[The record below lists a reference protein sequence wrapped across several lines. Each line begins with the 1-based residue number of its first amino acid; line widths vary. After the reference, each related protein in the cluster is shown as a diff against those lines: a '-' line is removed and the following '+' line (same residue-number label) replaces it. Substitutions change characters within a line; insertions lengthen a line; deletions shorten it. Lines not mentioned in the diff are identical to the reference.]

1 MIVTDITKGNLRRS
15 VLLLALPV
23 VARMFLQMLVGIVDL
38 AMVGRVAPAAIS
50 AVGMGNQVFILSS
63 AILNAFTVGTTA
75 LIARM
80 VGARQADQAK
90 VYARQSLVV
99 TFSVGLAIGIVLFI
113 GAEHIM
119 RFMMIAAEDP
129 DPDIIRYS
137 TSYLR
142 IVAAAEPLTFVMVNC
157 YAILQGAG
165 NMKTPLYIMAFANI
179 FNVVFDYLLIFGIG
193 IFPEMGV
200 AGAALAT
207 SGSKNIAAILGL
219 IYLFSRHSPIRLS
232 LRESFRPQKERIMEI
247 MSIGLPSAGEQ
258 LVRSSSTFI
267 MSMLVASMGPI
278 AIAANQIIS
287 KSMSMSF
294 MPGIGFGHAA
304 TTLIGQNL
312 GAQQPERA
320 EKSGYV
326 ACKLASI
333 LMFIVGLGFFF
344 FSHEIA
350 GIYTD
355 DVAVQAAAAANLQ
368 ILAISQPFLAYVMVL
383 AGALRGAGDTKFV
396 MLVTLIGTWGSRVVA
411 SWFLGIFLGLGL
423 QGVWIAM
430 VMDNLVRAAMMVAR
444 YRAGKWKT
452 IKVKFIAETA

>member
-1 MIVTDITKGNLRRS
+1 MTDITKGNLRRS

-38 AMVGRVAPAAIS
+38 AMVGRVGPAAIS
-50 AVGMGNQVFILSS
+50 AVGMSNQVFILSA

-75 LIARM
+75 LVARM

-99 TFSVGLAIGIVLFI
+99 TFSVGLVIGIVLFV
-113 GAEHIM
+113 GAEPIM
-119 RFMMIAAEDP
+119 RFMMIAADDP
-129 DPDIIRYS
+129 DPDIIRYG

-165 NMKTPLYIMAFANI
+165 NMKAPLYIMGVANI

-207 SGSKNIAAILGL
+207 SGSKNIAAVLG
-219 IYLFSRHSPIRLS
+219 IVYLFSRYSPIRLS
-232 LRESFRPQKERIMEI
+232 LKESFLPQKERILEI
-247 MSIGLPSAGEQ
+247 MNIGLPSAGEQ

-267 MSMLVASMGPI
+267 SSMLVASMGPI
-278 AIAANQIIS
+278 AIAANQIIA

-312 GAQQPERA
+312 GAKQPERA
-320 EKSGYV
+320 EQSGYT
-326 ACKLASI
+326 ACKIASI
-333 LMFIVGLGFFF
+333 FMLVVGLGFYF

-350 GIYTD
+350 GIYTS
-355 DVAVQAAAAANLQ
+355 DVAVRAAAGENLK
-368 ILAISQPFLAYVMVL
+368 IMAISQPFLAYVMVL

-396 MLVTLIGTWGSRVVA
+396 MLVTLIGTWVSRVVVA
-411 SWFLGIFLGLGL
+411 WFLSIFLGLGL
-423 QGVWIAM
+423 RGVWIAM
-430 VMDNLVRAAMMVAR
+430 VVDNLIRATMMVAR

-452 IKVKFIAETA
+452 IKVRSIAEPA

>member
-1 MIVTDITKGNLRRS
+1 MTMTDITKGNIRRS

-23 VARMFLQMLVGIVDL
+23 VARMFLQMLVGLIDL
-38 AMVGRVAPAAIS
+38 AMVGRVGPAAIS
-50 AVGMGNQVFILSS
+50 AVGMSNQVFILSA

-75 LIARM
+75 LVARM

-90 VYARQSLVV
+90 VYARQSLLV
-99 TFSVGLAIGIVLFI
+99 TFSVGLIIGVILLV
-113 GAEHIM
+113 GAEYIM
-119 RFMMIAAEDP
+119 KFMMIAAKDP
-129 DPDIIRYS
+129 DPDIIRYG
-137 TSYLR
+137 TTYLR
-142 IVAAAEPLTFVMVNC
+142 IVAAAEPLTFIMVNC

-165 NMKTPLYIMAFANI
+165 NMKAPLYIMAFANI
-179 FNVVFDYLLIFGIG
+179 VNVVFDYLLIFGIG

-219 IYLFSRHSPIRLS
+219 IYLFSRHSPIRLR
-232 LRESFRPQKERIMEI
+232 LRESFRPHKERIREI
-247 MSIGLPSAGEQ
+247 MNIGLPSAGEQ

-267 MSMLVASMGPI
+267 MSMLVAGMGPI
-278 AIAANQIIS
+278 AIAANQIIA

-312 GAQQPERA
+312 GAKQPERA
-320 EKSGYV
+320 EQSGYT
-326 ACKLASI
+326 ACKIASVFM
-333 LMFIVGLGFFF
+333 LIVGVGFFF

-350 GIYTD
+350 GFFTGD
-355 DVAVQAAAAANLQ
+355 AAVRAAAGENLK
-368 ILAISQPFLAYVMVL
+368 IMAISQPFLAYVMVM

-396 MLVTLIGTWGSRVVA
+396 MLVTLIGTWGSRVVV

-423 QGVWIAM
+423 RGVWIAM
-430 VMDNLVRAAMMVAR
+430 VVDNLVRAVMMVAR
-444 YRAGKWKT
+444 YRTGKWKT
-452 IKVKFIAETA
+452 IKVKSVSETA

>member
-1 MIVTDITKGNLRRS
+1 MTDITKGNIKRS

-23 VARMFLQMLVGIVDL
+23 VARMLLQMLVGLIDL
-38 AMVGRVAPAAIS
+38 AMVGRVGPAAIS
-50 AVGMGNQVFILSS
+50 AVGMSNQVFILSA

-75 LIARM
+75 LVARM
-80 VGARQADQAK
+80 VGARRADQAK
-90 VYARQSLVV
+90 VYARQSLLV
-99 TFSVGLAIGIVLFI
+99 TFSVGLIIGVILFI
-113 GAEHIM
+113 GAEYIM
-119 RFMMIAAEDP
+119 KFMMIAAKDP
-129 DPDIIRYS
+129 DPDIIRYG
-137 TSYLR
+137 TTYLR
-142 IVAAAEPLTFVMVNC
+142 IVAAAEPLTFTMVNC

-165 NMKTPLYIMAFANI
+165 NMKTPLYIMALANI

-219 IYLFSRHSPIRLS
+219 IYLFSRHSPIRIRLQ
-232 LRESFRPQKERIMEI
+232 ESFRPHKERIREI

-278 AIAANQIIS
+278 AIAANQIIA

-312 GAQQPERA
+312 GAKQQERA
-320 EKSGYV
+320 EKSGWE
-326 ACKLASI
+326 ACRLATV

-350 GIYTD
+350 SIFTD
-355 DVAVQAAAAANLQ
+355 DTAVQAAAAANLK

-396 MLVTLIGTWGSRVVA
+396 MLVTLIGTWGSRVVV

-423 QGVWIAM
+423 RGVWIAM
-430 VMDNLVRAAMMVAR
+430 VVDNLVRATMMIAR
-444 YRAGKWKT
+444 YRVGKWKT
-452 IKVKFIAETA
+452 IKVKSVSETA